1 METASAACRVL
12 LKYLL
17 NALQSA
23 SSEQYQDSVAI
34 ERYLNSVK
42 VLCIGTGLLSTSEV
56 SSLVDTMKG
65 ENLPQQTNVFPS
77 GEYLFSYNNVIND
90 SYEVINP

>member
-1 METASAACRVL
+1 VL

-34 ERYLNSVK
+34 ERYLNAVK
-42 VLCIGTGLLSTSEV
+42 VLCTGTGLLTTTEV
-56 SSLVDTMKG
+56 TSLVDTMKG
-65 ENLPQQTNVFPS
+65 ENLPQQTNVPS
-77 GEYLFSYNNVIND
+77 GGMC
-90 SYEVINP
+90 